1 MEQTDSRNAR
11 TFDRRLP
18 TEGELLAALVR
29 RSMFWTPERA
39 APSAWIEHVPFAFWL
54 VDVLRPRTIVELG
67 TSTGVSYSAFCQA
80 VKFLQLPTSCIAVDT
95 WKGDEHVGL
104 YSEDVYREFESF
116 HNRRYGAFSRLV
128 KSTFDQAVRHFDDGS
143 VDLLHID
150 GVHTYEAVR
159 HDYESWLPKL
169 SADGVVLFH
178 DTNVREN
185 GFGVFRLWSEIIDSH
200 SHFSF
205 LHGHGLGILG
215 IGDRYSHELRCL
227 FDASNSDLLNSAVRD
242 IFFSL
247 GRSVRVVSEQTALDG
262 TLAEQQARITGL
274 TEAISER
281 NLQIKELVNAIETRE
296 AQIASSEQTLD
307 TTRTELKHSN
317 LQIAE
322 LGALLGDQET
332 KLNSREAA
340 VRALYASHSWQ
351 ITAPLRAAGA
361 LMKMFYHSRFGYPL
375 VLAHCA
381 LKARSLAP
389 LREWRAVAAIRHS
402 DLFDAGWYLRTYS
415 DVATR
420 GVDPVRHYV
429 VAGAREGR
437 DPSLFFSTRGYLH
450 HHPDVAAAGINPLLH
465 FILYGDAAGRMG
477 GSAKRSRSQPTTGYP
492 HSSGA
497 TAATTDEPGLPP
509 RRSERN
515 TDSSPESYLLRETLA
530 ADCKLLRDS
539 GLVNQKAYRVVAR
552 IGSKADPV
560 AHYLVSGWKRDLDP
574 GPGFHGKELYP
585 YYCSVG
591 FSGPPAITYLNLR
604 AAGAPAYATLAE
616 AERWAAPIRRSKLFD
631 AARYAARINHMEGL
645 DPALHYVI
653 LGENMGFAPS
663 DAFDP
668 GYYRRRYLDI
678 TGSSVSALG
687 HYLVRGRQEGR
698 RPTSGTDKFPMD
710 GTRIDHRRETV
721 LLISHEASRT
731 GAPIIAWNIAM
742 RLRHRYNVVAL
753 LIGSG
758 ELVASFEDCCAAV
771 VGPICYADPHPVESE
786 YIVRR
791 LLATYPIAY
800 AIANSAESRRFV
812 PALAAAFVPVVSLI
826 HEFASYTR
834 PKESMAEGLD
844 WSTQIVF
851 STETTVNSAR
861 AEHPHLAKRSIHV
874 LPQGRCEIPRAPGQ
888 ASFITQQALDRIFRP
903 SGWEDALVVLGAGY
917 IHIRKGVELFVA
929 CAAAVSAMKPKRPVR
944 FIWIGGGY
952 DPVNGIDY
960 STYLAEQIARSGVD
974 FRGHDHQSVGRPGSR
989 LRA

>member
-80 VKFLQLPTSCIAVDT
+80 VTFLQLPTSCIAVDT

-116 HNRRYGAFSRLV
+116 HNQRYGAFSRLV

-381 LKARSLAP
+381 LKARSL
-389 LREWRAVAAIRHS
+389 V
-402 DLFDAGWYLRTYS
+402 
-415 DVATR
+415 
-420 GVDPVRHYV
+420 
-429 VAGAREGR
+429 
-437 DPSLFFSTRGYLH
+437 
-450 HHPDVAAAGINPLLH
+450 
-465 FILYGDAAGRMG
+465 
-477 GSAKRSRSQPTTGYP
+477 PTI
-492 HSSGA
+492 A
-497 TAATTDEPGLPP
+497 DE
-509 RRSERN
+509 
-515 TDSSPESYLLRETLA
+515 
-530 ADCKLLRDS
+530 
-539 GLVNQKAYRVVAR
+539 
-552 IGSKADPV
+552 
-560 AHYLVSGWKRDLDP
+560 
-574 GPGFHGKELYP
+574 
-585 YYCSVG
+585 
-591 FSGPPAITYLNLR
+591 
-604 AAGAPAYATLAE
+604 
-616 AERWAAPIRRSKLFD
+616 
-631 AARYAARINHMEGL
+631 
-645 DPALHYVI
+645 
-653 LGENMGFAPS
+653 
-663 DAFDP
+663 
-668 GYYRRRYLDI
+668 
-678 TGSSVSALG
+678 
-687 HYLVRGRQEGR
+687 
-698 RPTSGTDKFPMD
+698 
-710 GTRIDHRRETV
+710 
-721 LLISHEASRT
+721 
-731 GAPIIAWNIAM
+731 
-742 RLRHRYNVVAL
+742 
-753 LIGSG
+753 
-758 ELVASFEDCCAAV
+758 
-771 VGPICYADPHPVESE
+771 
-786 YIVRR
+786 
-791 LLATYPIAY
+791 
-800 AIANSAESRRFV
+800 
-812 PALAAAFVPVVSLI
+812 
-826 HEFASYTR
+826 
-834 PKESMAEGLD
+834 
-844 WSTQIVF
+844 
-851 STETTVNSAR
+851 
-861 AEHPHLAKRSIHV
+861 
-874 LPQGRCEIPRAPGQ
+874 
-888 ASFITQQALDRIFRP
+888 
-903 SGWEDALVVLGAGY
+903 
-917 IHIRKGVELFVA
+917 
-929 CAAAVSAMKPKRPVR
+929 
-944 FIWIGGGY
+944 
-952 DPVNGIDY
+952 
-960 STYLAEQIARSGVD
+960 
-974 FRGHDHQSVGRPGSR
+974 
-989 LRA
+989 